1 MEVRNNTPSFGMALR
16 KPQDMER
23 FTKYIVSAGP
33 EALAKRGLARVVKKQ
48 ANNAHFDIEYRPHQ
62 GVAVVPK
69 SEEAVKHGY
78 GDVLYTK
85 KDVCND
91 LRGRYVEKYC
101 GDAYKDAYES
111 ASKSKK
117 VLMTTRKVLAF
128 VRVLGNSL
136 VHPEEALPKA
146 MRAASKGATASEI
159 SLKSK
164 IAEEAAAS
172 AKKQKLE
179 AEIESIFEPKI
190 SKTK

>member
-23 FTKYIVSAGP
+23 FAKYIVSAGP
-33 EALAKRGLARVVKKQ
+33 ESLAKRGLARVVKKQ
-48 ANNAHFDIEYRPHQ
+48 ASNAHFDIEYRPHQ
-62 GVAVVPK
+62 GVAVVPRHG
-69 SEEAVKHGY
+69 AVKHGY

-101 GDAYKDAYES
+101 SDAYRDAYES
-111 ASKSKK
+111 ASKLKK
-117 VLMTTRKVLAF
+117 ALMTTRKVLEF

-136 VHPEEALPKA
+136 IHPEEALPKA

-179 AEIESIFEPKI
+179 AAIESIFEPKT